1 MHVLTVAQNKN
12 THNVCYMVVE
22 LNRNLYEWL
31 DEMVAAVQTVLSS
44 EKNNTILVLS
54 VYE

>member
-1 MHVLTVAQNKN
+1 
-12 THNVCYMVVE
+12 MVVE
-22 LNRNLYEWL
+22 LNRNLYESL
-31 DEMVAAVQTVLSS
+31 DEMVAAVRVQTVLSS